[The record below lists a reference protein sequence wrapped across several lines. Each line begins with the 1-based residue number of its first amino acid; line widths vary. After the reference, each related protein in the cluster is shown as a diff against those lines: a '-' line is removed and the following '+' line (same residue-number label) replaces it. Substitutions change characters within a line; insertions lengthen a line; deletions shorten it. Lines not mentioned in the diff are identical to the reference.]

1 MQVHWSGYDMTDYF
15 KRPTELYI
23 LELTRVIIQVL
34 LFTACLN
41 SAGWLFFEA
50 DQVKLLSQH
59 APHTFSWDEIYKRD
73 KYVYRLAH
81 IIYSI

>member
-23 LELTRVIIQVL
+23 LQLTRVIIQVFL
-34 LFTACLN
+34 YYPCLS

-50 DQVKLLSQH
+50 DQAKLLSQH
-59 APHTFSWDEIYKRD
+59 LSHTCSWDEIYLLD
-73 KYVYRLAH
+73 LM
-81 IIYSI
+81 S